1 MESAV
6 YGEKGHGGDMALQD
20 KMTRGEAF
28 DVRETSIDASFPT
41 RILVVEDESIVAK
54 DIQTTLQT
62 LGYSVPD
69 VVSSGEAA
77 IDRAAASDLDLVL
90 MDIVLK
96 GEMDGIEAAERI
108 YGHFNIP
115 VVYLTAYADDHTL
128 QRAKT
133 TTPFGYILKPF
144 EERELQTA
152 IEIALYRHKMENRLK
167 RTEAELRHQLA
178 IENIIANISAKFI
191 NLGTDEIDAGI
202 NQALHAVGE
211 FAEVDRSYVF
221 TLSDDGAVMDN
232 SHEWCAPGIAP
243 QMAFLQ
249 GMLLGKFT
257 CLARKLENH
266 EILHVPSVSAF
277 APDNSAEF
285 ECLKKQGI
293 RSLIVVP
300 MVCRSTLFGFVGFDS
315 VRHEKTWQENDITLL
330 KMLAEIFANTLDRK
344 RVEEEVSC
352 LNAELEQRVAERTM
366 ELETANRELES
377 FSYSVSHD
385 LRAPLRHINGFSQAL
400 LADYAEVLDEQ
411 GHDYL
416 HRVCA
421 ASNRMGQLI
430 DDLLELSRVSRSQM
444 RWEPVNLSELVGNI
458 ADMLRETS
466 PERKVTFLV
475 APDVVVNGDNRLLRL
490 VMQNFLDNAW
500 KYTSKKDAASIEF
513 GVTESNGERAY
524 FVSDDGVGFDMA
536 YADKLFGAFQRLHG
550 SSDFE
555 GTGIGLATAQRII
568 RRHGGRVWG
577 EGWVGRGA
585 TFYFTLQ
592 NPRV

>member
-6 YGEKGHGGDMALQD
+6 YGENTSCIGMSLQGNV
-20 KMTRGEAF
+20 MGSEAF
-28 DVRETSIDASFPT
+28 DVMETLMEESFPT

-54 DIQTTLQT
+54 DIQTTLQS
-62 LGYSVPD
+62 LGYSVPA

-77 IDRAAASDLDLVL
+77 IDRAAVSDLDLVL

-96 GEMDGIEAAERI
+96 GEMDGVEAAEHI
-108 YGHFNIP
+108 YGNFNIP
-115 VVYLTAYADDHTL
+115 VIYLTAYADDHTL
-128 QRAKT
+128 RRAKT

-152 IEIALYRHKMENRLK
+152 IEIALYRHKMENKLK

-202 NQALHAVGE
+202 NHALQTVGE

-221 TLSDDGAVMDN
+221 TISDNCTIMNN
-232 SHEWCAPGIAP
+232 SHEWCTAGIEP
-243 QMAFLQ
+243 QMDNLQ
-249 GMLLGKFT
+249 GLLIGEFT
-257 CLARKLENH
+257 CLARKLKNH
-266 EILHVPSVSAF
+266 EIVHFPSIAAF
-277 APDNSAEF
+277 APENHAEF
-285 ECLKKQGI
+285 ECLRKQGI
-293 RSLIVVP
+293 QSLIIVP
-300 MVCRSTLFGFVGFDS
+300 MVCRGALFGFVGFDS
-315 VRHEKTWQENDITLL
+315 VRREKMWQENDITLL

-344 RVEEEVSC
+344 RVEEEVGC

-366 ELETANRELES
+366 QLETANRELES

-400 LADYAEVLDEQ
+400 LADYAEKLDEQ
-411 GHDYL
+411 GQDYL
-416 HRVCA
+416 NRVCA

-430 DDLLELSRVSRSQM
+430 DDLLELSRVTRSQM
-444 RWEPVNLSELVGNI
+444 RCEPVNLSELVGNI
-458 ADMLRETS
+458 TEMLRETS
-466 PERKVTFLV
+466 PQRKVTFLL

-490 VMQNFLDNAW
+490 VMQNLIDNAW
-500 KYTSKKDAASIEF
+500 KYTSKKDSATIEF
-513 GVTESNGERAY
+513 GVTEAEGERAY
-524 FVSDDGVGFDMA
+524 FVRDDGVGFDMA

-550 SSDFE
+550 SGDFE

-568 RRHGGRVWG
+568 HRHGGRVWG
-577 EGWVGRGA
+577 EGDVGRGA

-592 NPRV
+592 